1 MKANILLILVPTLT
15 IFLLIHYSFA
25 CSTFIQNPNKT
36 QVLQY
41 FNQAKIDNVSG
52 ICSLAALQY
61 YNNTGILKLYNL
73 NMDNLTIY
81 INRDIENF
89 SSSIKNL
96 SVNTTTFSLKRSG
109 EYCIMFT
116 PKGKANSKFHKAH
129 VHLCNPG
136 WDKISQLK
144 INVTTP
150 NTTLV
155 IPESI
160 IKSSNNSENTIGIYA
175 MQSNESTNWVGYA
188 ITLNGSNQQQ
198 SVSSIS
204 GSWVVEPALKSQT
217 SRVAGQWI
225 GIGGYQTSLL
235 TGPIQIGT
243 SSCYNV
249 NFYPSCLSQNNLTH
263 YGAWFEVIALP
274 TDIISL
280 PISIK
285 PGNHIYAHIYSEN
298 GYWIGYILN
307 LNTSTTSIVI
317 YPYDSLDTSLVNST
331 AEWIDERP
339 SESIFGLYNFDNFVT
354 TNFSNSSAV
363 IDSKHG
369 QISSFT
375 NYYIHNISMYSNT
388 QPINDTAI
396 TTNFTGSAFE
406 VKNFRINSLEVHS
419 KTIKEGK
426 LYIIFTQPNNG
437 GGTAIDGG
445 TGPYKYTWLLNYSAQ
460 KTPSNPKFSNAT
472 DCNAGAY
479 SGFGNNPQ
487 CYVAPSAT
495 TIPGNYTYM
504 LEAQNWNVTG
514 EVAYSNKVTVEV
526 IPSSFVNSYPIYILN
541 DQQATAAPFQQM
553 LVIDSAAYSG
563 IDSNWSNVEFTTGQN
578 ATGTVLDAW
587 VESNASSTSTHT
599 VVWIKIPEGL
609 PTGTSKIYMNIM
621 PEEVMSASGPTGEA
635 PELSPSYGEYDDGAL
650 VFDYYTNFSR
660 STSGWYPYN
669 PNVSAVANDGLSLT
683 INGNGYFVTNSEYG
697 LGTVFDAYIES
708 PQDTQN
714 IGYIDASE
722 QTNKSV
728 YGNIGW
734 TGAYIRAACG
744 VTYPDQANATKEINT
759 CGDSYGTLANEEGVP
774 GIYSVIPLSSTESEQ
789 SLNYGTYKKVSG
801 GFLNYPM
808 HVGFSIM
815 GLDKGV
821 DTIKAYWALVRAEPP
836 NGVMPSYSFSY
847 VNSAN
852 IDAISTTT
860 TTSIASTSTAK
871 SDSTS
876 TSSTSSTTT
885 TI

>member
-1 MKANILLILVPTLT
+1 
-15 IFLLIHYSFA
+15 
-25 CSTFIQNPNKT
+25 
-36 QVLQY
+36 
-41 FNQAKIDNVSG
+41 
-52 ICSLAALQY
+52 
-61 YNNTGILKLYNL
+61 
-73 NMDNLTIY
+73 
-81 INRDIENF
+81 
-89 SSSIKNL
+89 
-96 SVNTTTFSLKRSG
+96 
-109 EYCIMFT
+109 
-116 PKGKANSKFHKAH
+116 
-129 VHLCNPG
+129 
-136 WDKISQLK
+136 
-144 INVTTP
+144 
-150 NTTLV
+150 
-155 IPESI
+155 
-160 IKSSNNSENTIGIYA
+160 
-175 MQSNESTNWVGYA
+175 
-188 ITLNGSNQQQ
+188 
-198 SVSSIS
+198 
-204 GSWVVEPALKSQT
+204 
-217 SRVAGQWI
+217 
-225 GIGGYQTSLL
+225 
-235 TGPIQIGT
+235 
-243 SSCYNV
+243 
-249 NFYPSCLSQNNLTH
+249 
-263 YGAWFEVIALP
+263 
-274 TDIISL
+274 
-280 PISIK
+280 
-285 PGNHIYAHIYSEN
+285 
-298 GYWIGYILN
+298 
-307 LNTSTTSIVI
+307 
-317 YPYDSLDTSLVNST
+317 
-331 AEWIDERP
+331 
-339 SESIFGLYNFDNFVT
+339 
-354 TNFSNSSAV
+354 
-363 IDSKHG
+363 
-369 QISSFT
+369 
-375 NYYIHNISMYSNT
+375 
-388 QPINDTAI
+388 
-396 TTNFTGSAFE
+396 
-406 VKNFRINSLEVHS
+406 
-419 KTIKEGK
+419 
-426 LYIIFTQPNNG
+426 
-437 GGTAIDGG
+437 
-445 TGPYKYTWLLNYSAQ
+445 
-460 KTPSNPKFSNAT
+460 
-472 DCNAGAY
+472 
-479 SGFGNNPQ
+479 
-487 CYVAPSAT
+487 
-495 TIPGNYTYM
+495 M

-514 EVAYSNKVTVEV
+514 EVAYSDKVTVEV

-563 IDSNWSNVEFTTGQN
+563 IDSNWGNVEFTTGQN

-728 YGNIGW
+728 YGDIGW

-860 TTSIASTSTAK
+860 TTTITSIASTSTAK